1 MATVYIGG
9 ASIDER
15 GKASGGQAG
24 NQSGRE
30 LRRQAYY
37 DHAKEWYVFRAKS
50 PAVRE
55 DIALAM
61 ERAIA
66 NRNIGYDQLQ
76 NQTLWNQIKGKG
88 YDPARATSPCETDCA
103 RLVRVCVAYGFNE
116 NGLDASAVP
125 DWSSC
130 RSLPASSSIW
140 MRVMPT
146 RFSPAP
152 VWMVSA
158 PPSHRGR

>member
-66 NRNIGYDQLQ
+66 NRQHRLRPVAEPDFVEPDQRQ
-76 NQTLWNQIKGKG
+76 
-88 YDPARATSPCETDCA
+88 
-103 RLVRVCVAYGFNE
+103 
-116 NGLDASAVP
+116 GL
-125 DWSSC
+125 
-130 RSLPASSSIW
+130 
-140 MRVMPT
+140 
-146 RFSPAP
+146 
-152 VWMVSA
+152 
-158 PPSHRGR
+158 

>member
-103 RLVRVCVAYGFNE
+103 RLVRVCVAYGR
-116 NGLDASAVP
+116 V
-125 DWSSC
+125 SSG
-130 RSLPASSSIW
+130 
-140 MRVMPT
+140 VGVT
-146 RFSPAP
+146 
-152 VWMVSA
+152 
-158 PPSHRGR
+158 GRI

>member
-88 YDPARATSPCETDCA
+88 CLLYTS
-103 RLVRVCVAYGFNE
+103 RCV
-116 NGLDASAVP
+116 
-125 DWSSC
+125 
-130 RSLPASSSIW
+130 
-140 MRVMPT
+140 
-146 RFSPAP
+146 
-152 VWMVSA
+152 
-158 PPSHRGR
+158 